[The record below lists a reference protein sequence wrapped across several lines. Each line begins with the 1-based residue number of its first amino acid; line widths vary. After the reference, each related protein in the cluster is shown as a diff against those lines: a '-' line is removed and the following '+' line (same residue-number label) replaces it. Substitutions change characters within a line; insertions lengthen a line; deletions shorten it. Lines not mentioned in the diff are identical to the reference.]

1 MIQYMKLYYLFLGVL
16 LLIMIHFVCYIFNID
31 AFELF
36 EKKAHTSQDNSFI
49 QENIHS
55 LNESLE
61 QLKEI
66 TNNSI

>member
-1 MIQYMKLYYLFLGVL
+1 
-16 LLIMIHFVCYIFNID
+16 MIHFVCYIFNID

-36 EKKAHTSQDNSFI
+36 EKKAHTSQDNSCI